1 MPITYRD
8 TYPTCIAPYSPY
20 KTTVGIKFSQIF
32 LFIESCRPI
41 VGTVGC
47 NVGWVGVSIGYRHTI
62 VSCIGVLNP
71 RVSFKGAP

>member
-1 MPITYRD
+1 MVSFFPSNRANLLLLIVTWK
-8 TYPTCIAPYSPY
+8 IQ
-20 KTTVGIKFSQIF
+20 FSQIF

-62 VSCIGVLNP
+62 VSYIGVLNP
-71 RVSFKGAP
+71 RVGFKGAL